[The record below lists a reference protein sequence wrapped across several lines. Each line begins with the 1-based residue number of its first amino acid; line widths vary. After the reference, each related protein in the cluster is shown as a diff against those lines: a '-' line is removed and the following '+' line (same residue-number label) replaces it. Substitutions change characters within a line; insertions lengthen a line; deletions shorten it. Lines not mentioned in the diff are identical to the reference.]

1 MVIMVE
7 NTIIGVQFSPVG
19 KVYDFVLPDG
29 AMVRVGD
36 IVLVSTTRGRQLGE
50 VVRKRSKQ
58 IDESS
63 EIQPIERIANEED
76 LAVWE
81 ANKLRE
87 QEALEKIR
95 AYLKEQRLEGVKVL
109 SADYSFDGNRMTL
122 YLSYEP
128 NQDFD
133 LRTFI
138 RDISKDF
145 SDTHIEVRQIGPR
158 DVAKAISGLG
168 ACGIEKRC
176 CSRFLTN
183 FSSISIKMAKSQ
195 DISLTPMEITGMC
208 GRLRCCLA
216 YEYEIYEEARK
227 NLPKRKKVIQTPLGE
242 GRVVQVLPLSNS
254 VVVDLP
260 EKGPRQF
267 SLEELQSGK
276 LSDKNPGEVSLP
288 QVDVFEEA
296 DVELLT
302 FEEPVPSKE
311 AKSQHERKSDR
322 SRQHSSNRKASSER
336 RRSGQNQKQT
346 KSPAQ
351 KRQNQPSE
359 NKNKNQGQNKKKIPS
374 IGIEYGKYN

>member
-1 MVIMVE
+1 MMVE
-7 NTIIGVQFSPVG
+7 KLVIGIQFNPVG
-19 KVYDFVLPDG
+19 KVYDFALPDG
-29 AMVRVGD
+29 EMVQVGD
-36 IVLVSTTRGRQLGE
+36 IVLVSTSRGRQLGQ
-50 VVRKRSKQ
+50 VVRIRIRQ
-58 IDESS
+58 IDETS
-63 EIQPIERIANEED
+63 EIQLIERIANEDD

-87 QEALEKIR
+87 RDTVEKIR
-95 AYLKEQRLEGVKVL
+95 AYFKDQHIEGVKVL

-122 YLSYEP
+122 YLNYEP

-133 LRTFI
+133 LRSFI

-158 DVAKAISGLG
+158 DVAKAVSGLG

-216 YEYEIYEEARK
+216 YEYDTYEEARK

-254 VVVDLP
+254 VVVDMP

-267 SLEELQSGK
+267 TLEELQSGK
-276 LSDKNPGEVSLP
+276 LSDNSPVEVPLP
-288 QVDVFEEA
+288 QVEVFEEG
-296 DVELLT
+296 DVELLN
-302 FEEPVPSKE
+302 FREPVHSSE
-311 AKSQHERKSDR
+311 EKSQHGRKSDR
-322 SRQHSSNRKASSER
+322 SRQQSSNRQARSQR
-336 RRSGQNQKQT
+336 RRSGQNQKQN
-346 KSPAQ
+346 KGASQQ
-351 KRQNQPSE
+351 KQNKPPHSGNQNQG
-359 NKNKNQGQNKKKIPS
+359 NDK
-374 IGIEYGKYN
+374 

>member
-7 NTIIGVQFSPVG
+7 NTIIGVQFNPVG
-19 KVYDFVLPDG
+19 KIYDFALPAG
-29 AMVRVGD
+29 EMVREGD

-50 VVRKRSKQ
+50 VARIKSKL
-58 IDESS
+58 IDEGS

-81 ANKLRE
+81 SNKLRE

-95 AYLKEQRLEGVKVL
+95 AYFKDQHIEGVKVL

-128 NQDFD
+128 SQNFD

-145 SDTHIEVRQIGPR
+145 SDTHIEIRQIGPR

-216 YEYEIYEEARK
+216 YEYETYEEARK

-254 VVVDLP
+254 IVVDLP

-267 SLEELQSGK
+267 TLEELQSGK
-276 LSDKNPGEVSLP
+276 LTDNSPVEESPP
-288 QVDVFEEA
+288 QVEVFEEG
-296 DVELLT
+296 DVELLN
-302 FEEPVPSKE
+302 FGEPIPSKG
-311 AKSQHERKSDR
+311 AKLQHERKSGR
-322 SRQHSSNRKASSER
+322 SEQHSSNRRASSRR

-346 KSPAQ
+346 KNPTQ
-351 KRQNQPSE
+351 RRQNQPSE
-359 NKNKNQGQNKKKIPS
+359 STNKNQDQNRK
-374 IGIEYGKYN
+374 

>member
-7 NTIIGVQFSPVG
+7 NTIIGVQFNPVG
-19 KVYDFVLPDG
+19 KAYDFALPAG
-29 AMVRVGD
+29 EMVRVGD

-50 VVRKRSKQ
+50 VVRIKSKQ
-58 IDESS
+58 IDEGS
-63 EIQPIERIANEED
+63 EIQPIERIANEDD

-81 ANKLRE
+81 ANKVKE

-95 AYLKEQRLEGVKVL
+95 AYLKEKRLDGVKVL

-216 YEYEIYEEARK
+216 YEYETYEEARK

-267 SLEELQSGK
+267 TLEELQSGK

-288 QVDVFEEA
+288 QAEAFEEA
-296 DVELLT
+296 DIELLT
-302 FEEPVPSKE
+302 FEEPVSTHE
-311 AKSQHERKSDR
+311 AKSQHERKSSR
-322 SRQHSSNRKASSER
+322 SGQQSSNRKASSQR
-336 RRSGQNQKQT
+336 RRSGHNQKQT
-346 KSPAQ
+346 TNPTQ
-351 KRQNQPSE
+351 RRQNQPSE
-359 NKNKNQGQNKKKIPS
+359 GKSKNQGQNKK
-374 IGIEYGKYN
+374 

>member
-1 MVIMVE
+1 
-7 NTIIGVQFSPVG
+7 
-19 KVYDFVLPDG
+19 
-29 AMVRVGD
+29 
-36 IVLVSTTRGRQLGE
+36 
-50 VVRKRSKQ
+50 
-58 IDESS
+58 
-63 EIQPIERIANEED
+63 
-76 LAVWE
+76 
-81 ANKLRE
+81 
-87 QEALEKIR
+87 
-95 AYLKEQRLEGVKVL
+95 VKVL

-133 LRTFI
+133 LRTFL

-216 YEYEIYEEARK
+216 YEYETYEEARK

-267 SLEELQSGK
+267 TLEELQSGK

-288 QVDVFEEA
+288 QAEAFEEA
-296 DVELLT
+296 DIELLT
-302 FEEPVPSKE
+302 FEEPVSTHE
-311 AKSQHERKSDR
+311 AKSQHERKSSR
-322 SRQHSSNRKASSER
+322 SGQQSSNRKASSQR
-336 RRSGQNQKQT
+336 RRSGHNQKQT
-346 KSPAQ
+346 TNPTQ
-351 KRQNQPSE
+351 RRQNQPSE
-359 NKNKNQGQNKKKIPS
+359 GKSKNQGQNKK
-374 IGIEYGKYN
+374 

>member
-1 MVIMVE
+1 
-7 NTIIGVQFSPVG
+7 
-19 KVYDFVLPDG
+19 
-29 AMVRVGD
+29 
-36 IVLVSTTRGRQLGE
+36 
-50 VVRKRSKQ
+50 
-58 IDESS
+58 
-63 EIQPIERIANEED
+63 
-76 LAVWE
+76 
-81 ANKLRE
+81 
-87 QEALEKIR
+87 
-95 AYLKEQRLEGVKVL
+95 
-109 SADYSFDGNRMTL
+109 
-122 YLSYEP
+122 
-128 NQDFD
+128 

-216 YEYEIYEEARK
+216 YEYETYEEARK

-276 LSDKNPGEVSLP
+276 LTDKSPVEVSLP

-302 FEEPVPSKE
+302 FEEPVSSKE
-311 AKSQHERKSDR
+311 AKSQHERKPDR

-359 NKNKNQGQNKKKIPS
+359 NKNKNQGQNKK
-374 IGIEYGKYN
+374 